1 MVRRPTKVSTSAR
14 AQTTDPASPAQAAVA
29 AQATSVAAPPAAAE
43 QATSATAP
51 PAAAAQATSTAE
63 QATSTAAPYGGQ
75 AGSSSQSSDAPVG
88 AAPGSQA
95 PYAGQERSYTPDSD
109 APAGAAPGSQAPYA
123 GQERSYTPGSYSTPT
138 RPADPAYGHPGPAQM
153 PPPREPLKFPKPSG
167 YDGPTPAYPILTE
180 ELGYSPGPFA
190 GDGGGL
196 AGVTSSGRGTA
207 LGPIVTKALRD
218 VLGWQI
224 KPNDAQG
231 FVGALNQSFQLTT
244 VEGHVEAKWTPRSYA
259 VASDL
264 SGGISGAQASI
275 YTMSKTLL
283 DQALLLLD
291 GLYALDPAADA
302 EYVAALKQV
311 ARSQFTQLGAEL
323 GALGGPKV
331 ARIHQYFQMLL
342 GITIHIHHHP
352 LRITFHLPPPLAN
365 PPPVPPW
372 TDPDRILGT
381 LGDLRDQLGLTEV
394 ESAGHRSFINTVD
407 DEQNVTNFRI
417 LVDYTNSLLTSWQ
430 NNFQFFYATDTPF
443 LGTQLVVISRQL
455 GVVSEAVDEVRF
467 VLDSVF
473 MGTAERQTFL
483 LSHLKDDTPGHGGT
497 PLPPIFLESLLAWIQ
512 DFVTGEAPGIIQTG
526 GKFALGED
534 FTDVIWQLYT
544 YTHATY
550 IFAQGH
556 GPAFGT
562 DRVLYSIRKLADKLY
577 HLFKTAR
584 VVGVTYLP
592 PR

>member
-1 MVRRPTKVSTSAR
+1 
-14 AQTTDPASPAQAAVA
+14 
-29 AQATSVAAPPAAAE
+29 
-43 QATSATAP
+43 
-51 PAAAAQATSTAE
+51 
-63 QATSTAAPYGGQ
+63 
-75 AGSSSQSSDAPVG
+75 
-88 AAPGSQA
+88 
-95 PYAGQERSYTPDSD
+95 
-109 APAGAAPGSQAPYA
+109 
-123 GQERSYTPGSYSTPT
+123 
-138 RPADPAYGHPGPAQM
+138 M
-153 PPPREPLKFPKPSG
+153 PPPRMPLEFPKPSG
-167 YDGPTPAYPILTE
+167 DDGPTPAYPILTE
-180 ELGYSPGPFA
+180 ELGFPPGPFA
-190 GDGGGL
+190 GAGGGS
-196 AGVTSSGRGTA
+196 AAATSSGRGTA

-275 YTMSKTLL
+275 YTMAKTLL
-283 DQALLLLD
+283 DQALLLID
-291 GLYALDPAADA
+291 GLYALNPAADA

-311 ARSQFTQLGAEL
+311 ARSQFTQLVAEL

-331 ARIHQYFQMLL
+331 ARVHQYFQMLL
-342 GITIHIHHHP
+342 GITITIQP
-352 LRITFHLPPPLAN
+352 PASGPPTITFALPAPPAN
-365 PPPVPPW
+365 APPAPQQPTPLPNPWLPW
-372 TDPDRILGT
+372 TDPDRIQGT

-394 ESAGHRSFINTVD
+394 ESQGHRSFINTVD

-430 NNFQFFYATDTPF
+430 NSFQFFYAPGTPF

-473 MGTAERQTFL
+473 MGPAERQTFL
-483 LSHLKDDTPGHGGT
+483 LSPLTD
-497 PLPPIFLESLLAWIQ
+497 LPPIFLEDLLAWIQ

-526 GKFALGED
+526 GKFAIGED
-534 FTDVIWQLYT
+534 FTDVIWQLYS

-550 IFAQGH
+550 IFAQGY
-556 GPAFGT
+556 GRAFGT
-562 DRVLYSIRKLADKLY
+562 DRVLYSLHKLADKLY
-577 HLFKTAR
+577 LLFNAAR
-584 VVGVTYLP
+584 VVGVTYL
-592 PR
+592 R